1 MITNRVIAPLICA
14 MVLLV
19 IFSSSIG
26 PTGADE
32 INPGLYSPNSSP
44 YNVPYKE
51 WIAKWWQWNY
61 NFPNATHPREYYST
75 ERCDQN
81 QNGPVWFLPDSA
93 EGSHE
98 RQCTIPT
105 GKAILVPLATGIWH
119 NDGTERI
126 TDSDLPRLAKNCNNG
141 AIFGSTNI
149 DGKRLKDLEKYR
161 SETGFFKL
169 NVKKDNYF
177 GALKEGTWTAYADG
191 YFLFIEPLPQGQH
204 TIVLDTN
211 VINTDE
217 PPQVAC
223 NYQTTLTYRVLIK

>member
-1 MITNRVIAPLICA
+1 

-19 IFSSSIG
+19 LFSSSIS
-26 PTGADE
+26 PSGADE
-32 INPGLYSPNSSP
+32 TNPGLFSPNSSP

-61 NFPNATHPREYYST
+61 NILNVTHPREHYSA
-75 ERCDQN
+75 ERCDEN

-119 NDGTERI
+119 NDGTESI
-126 TDSDLPRLAKNCNNG
+126 TDSDLPRLAKSCNNG
-141 AIFGSTNI
+141 AIFGSTSI
-149 DGKRLKDLEKYR
+149 DGQRLKDLEKYR

-169 NVKKDNYF
+169 NVTRVEGNYF
-177 GALKEGTWTAYADG
+177 GATKAGSWTAYADG
-191 YFLFIEPLPQGQH
+191 YFLFIEPLPKGQH

-211 VINTDE
+211 VINAVQ
-217 PPQVAC
+217 PAC
-223 NYQTTLTYRVLIK
+223 DYHTTLTYRVLIQ